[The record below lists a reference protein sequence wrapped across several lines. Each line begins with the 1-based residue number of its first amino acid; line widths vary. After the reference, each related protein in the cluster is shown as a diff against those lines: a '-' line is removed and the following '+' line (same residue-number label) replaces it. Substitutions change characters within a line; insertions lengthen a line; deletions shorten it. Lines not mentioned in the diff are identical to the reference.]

1 MRLRMIHLWVII
13 AAGSFLIHWYAGSIV
28 TIAAIIMI
36 IQDNDI
42 EKLKKEID
50 IKKSK
55 EESGIKELE
64 I

>member
-36 IQDNDI
+36 MQDYDI
-42 EKLKKEID
+42 EKLKKEIS
-50 IKKSK
+50 KKG
-55 EESGIKELE
+55 SGIKESGIE